1 MSDDA
6 PSGASAPRPPQ
17 YPGASPQVPPT
28 EPVPVVDPTVQLP
41 VTPPQPLTAPQP
53 PFVPPTAAP
62 PSFVPAPTSPPPTSP
77 PPTYQQPLAAPPYA
91 GQSPAPNPLLPNP
104 TPPAPKGNRGR
115 FIVLG
120 LLLASV
126 VGLAVVAAFLAGRND
141 DDLATDLPVTTPT
154 TEPPAVSSTEATETE
169 TLAGDEL
176 PRSVADLAKS
186 TVMILLV
193 DGSGQPLC
201 SGSGTIVEADGTIL
215 TNAHVVA
222 NDEFCPF
229 EAVHIAVTDDAGTP
243 PEPLYEADILLVDD
257 GLDLAVLRVARNL
270 DGTPSSATF
279 TPTVIGDS
287 DTVELGDS
295 IRILG
300 YPDIGGET
308 ITFTVGTVSG
318 FTSQSGAGERSW
330 IKTDATI
337 AGGNSGGTAV
347 NDEGELIGIPT
358 QGGADDDSPVVDCR
372 ILTDTNGDGLTD
384 DNDQCVPFGGFLNGI
399 RPVNLAADLLAQA
412 KSAAPMPIGPPD
424 SDADS
429 DSEVDFDLSEA
440 YFYNPRFSVGVPTD
454 DTSATT
460 TFVTTVAAGGTELCF
475 WFDWT
480 GMPEGAPWDATWL
493 VDGEL
498 VEEYSFF
505 DQTWESPGEGSEY
518 WVCATNADG
527 FVPGLYEL
535 SFQVAGEPMFLEGLE
550 VTEEPVDSHLITVV
564 NDTEVEACYVMANP
578 ASSTQYGID
587 VLGVDEYLA
596 PGATI
601 DLELSEGE
609 HSIAVFDCDSEYL
622 GGNDLYT
629 VTGPDSLSLAGG

>member
-1 MSDDA
+1 MSEDG
-6 PSGASAPRPPQ
+6 PTGASAPKPPQ
-17 YPGASPQVPPT
+17 YPGAPSEVPPT
-28 EPVPVVDPTVQLP
+28 QPVPVVDPTIQLP
-41 VTPPQPLTAPQP
+41 LTSQPT
-53 PFVPPTAAP
+53 FVPPTAGPPTAP
-62 PSFVPAPTSPPPTSP
+62 PSFAPPGYAPPVVGPPLAGPPPAGQPLGVPAT
-77 PPTYQQPLAAPPYA
+77 PL
-91 GQSPAPNPLLPNP
+91 
-104 TPPAPKGNRGR
+104 PPARRGNRGR

-120 LLLASV
+120 VLLASV
-126 VGLAVVAAFLAGRND
+126 VGLAVIAAFLAGRSD
-141 DDLATDLPVTTPT
+141 DEDPDLVASTSTTT
-154 TEPPAVSSTEATETE
+154 TELVESTDTTAAESLSGE
-169 TLAGDEL
+169 DL

-201 SGSGTIVEADGTIL
+201 SGSGTVVEADGTIL

-229 EAVHIAVTDDAGTP
+229 EAIQIAVTDDAGSP
-243 PEPLYEADILLVDD
+243 PEPLYEADVLVVD
-257 GLDLAVLRVARNL
+257 GPLDLAVLRVARNL
-270 DGTPSSATF
+270 DGSPATATF

-372 ILTDTNGDGLTD
+372 ILTDTNGDGVTD

-399 RPVNLAADLLAQA
+399 RPVNLADELLVEAR
-412 KSAAPMPIGPPD
+412 SASPMPIESAEP
-424 SDADS
+424 
-429 DSEVDFDLSEA
+429 EVEFDLDEA
-440 YFYNPRFSVGVPTD
+440 YFFNPRFSVGVPTD

-460 TFVTTVAAGGTELCF
+460 TFVATTAAGGTELCF
-475 WFDWT
+475 WFDWV

-493 VDGEL
+493 VDGVV

-505 DQTWESPGEGSEY
+505 DETWESSAEGSDY

-527 FVPGLYEL
+527 FLPGLYEL

-550 VTEEPVDSHLITVV
+550 ITDDPVDAHVITVV
-564 NDTEVEACYVMANP
+564 NDTDVEACYVMANP
-578 ASSTQYGID
+578 ASSSEYGLD
-587 VLGVDEYLA
+587 VLGADEYLS
-596 PGATI
+596 PGETI
-601 DLELSEGE
+601 DLELGEGD
-609 HSIAVFDCDSEYL
+609 HSIAVFDCDSEYM
-622 GGNDLYT
+622 GGNDLFT
-629 VTGPDSLSLAGG
+629 VSGSDSLLLSDG